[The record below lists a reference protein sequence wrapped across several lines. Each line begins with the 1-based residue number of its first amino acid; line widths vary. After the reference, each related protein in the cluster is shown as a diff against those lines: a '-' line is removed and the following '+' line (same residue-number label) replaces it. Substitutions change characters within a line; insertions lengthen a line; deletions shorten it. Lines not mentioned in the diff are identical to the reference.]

1 MEETDGGAARE
12 IAADKKTNSN
22 SVMKLHAL
30 FSLML
35 ISLLLNGCGGG
46 NVEEALNADTTEES
60 ASDLISFFEKA
71 DPNLKKLA
79 KTASDAL
86 DQENF
91 VVAVQTINQLRAYG
105 GKLTTDQFMVVS
117 EAGVN
122 IQNAMIEA
130 AERGDKKAQT
140 ILNMQNAG
148 RRN

>member
-1 MEETDGGAARE
+1 M
-12 IAADKKTNSN
+12 
-22 SVMKLHAL
+22 VMKSHTI
-30 FSLML
+30 FIL
-35 ISLLLNGCGGG
+35 ILLLLNGCDGG
-46 NVEEALNADTTEES
+46 NVEEALNADTTDES

-140 ILNMQNAG
+140 ILNMQSAG

>member
-1 MEETDGGAARE
+1 
-12 IAADKKTNSN
+12 
-22 SVMKLHAL
+22 MKSHTIFILI
-30 FSLML
+30 LM
-35 ISLLLNGCGGG
+35 LLNGCDGG
-46 NVEEALNADTTEES
+46 NVEEALNADTTDES

-71 DPNLKKLA
+71 EPNLKKLA

-105 GKLTTDQFMVVS
+105 GKLTTEQFMVVS

-140 ILNMQNAG
+140 ILNMQSAG

>member
-1 MEETDGGAARE
+1 M
-12 IAADKKTNSN
+12 
-22 SVMKLHAL
+22 VMKSHTI
-30 FSLML
+30 FIL
-35 ISLLLNGCGGG
+35 ILLLLNGCDGG
-46 NVEEALNADTTEES
+46 NVEEALNADTTDES

-79 KTASDAL
+79 KTASEAL

-91 VVAVQTINQLRAYG
+91 VVAVQTINQLKAYG
-105 GKLTTDQFMVVS
+105 GKLTAEQFMVVS

-140 ILNMQNAG
+140 ILNMQSAG

>member
-1 MEETDGGAARE
+1 
-12 IAADKKTNSN
+12 
-22 SVMKLHAL
+22 MKSHTI
-30 FSLML
+30 FIL
-35 ISLLLNGCGGG
+35 ILLLLNGCDGG
-46 NVEEALNADTTEES
+46 NVEEALNADTTDES

-140 ILNMQNAG
+140 ILNMQSAG

>member
-1 MEETDGGAARE
+1 
-12 IAADKKTNSN
+12 
-22 SVMKLHAL
+22 MKSHTLL
-30 FSLML
+30 SLIF
-35 ISLLLNGCGGG
+35 ISLLLSGCGGG

-60 ASDLISFFEKA
+60 ASDLISYFEKA

-91 VVAVQTINQLRAYG
+91 AVAVQSINQLRAYG
-105 GKLTTDQFMVVS
+105 AKLTADQFMVVS

-140 ILNMQNAG
+140 ILNMQSAG

>member
-1 MEETDGGAARE
+1 
-12 IAADKKTNSN
+12 
-22 SVMKLHAL
+22 MKLNTI
-30 FSLML
+30 FIL
-35 ISLLLNGCGGG
+35 ILLLLNGCDGG
-46 NVEEALNADTTEES
+46 NVEEALNADTTDES

-105 GKLTTDQFMVVS
+105 GKLTTEQFMVVS

-140 ILNMQNAG
+140 ILNMQSAG